1 MLGDQEP
8 NGMVKVFGRAARCSG
23 CAGGVEP
30 PFPFAMAFQPI
41 VDVDAAKVFAYE
53 ALVRG
58 LNGESAETVMSQVT
72 AENLYKFDQ
81 SCRVLAITQ
90 AQRLGLV
97 ATGAMLSINIIPG
110 AVYDP
115 AACLQVTLKT
125 ARRVGFPIDKLIFE
139 ITEMEE
145 VRDASHVMKIV
156 DEYRRHGFRIA
167 IDDFGAAYAGLN
179 LLAEL
184 RVQILKL
191 DRALIHE
198 LHRRPAARAIVG
210 AMVTLCRRL
219 GTEVVAEGVET
230 VAEYRALREC
240 GIRLMQGFLLARP
253 AVDRLPGFVLP
264 EELKLEVRLE
274 AFESRNAVAYG
285 MAHR

>member
-1 MLGDQEP
+1 MMKVLGAA
-8 NGMVKVFGRAARCSG
+8 GRCGG

-41 VDVDAAKVFAYE
+41 VDVEAGKVFAYE

-58 LNGESAETVMSQVT
+58 LEGESAERVLSQVT

-81 SCRVLAITQ
+81 SCRVMAITQ
-90 AQRLGLV
+90 AQRLGL
-97 ATGAMLSINIIPG
+97 AGTGAMLSINIIPG

-125 ARRVGFPIDKLIFE
+125 ARKVGFPIDKLIFE
-139 ITEMEE
+139 ITEREE

-184 RVQILKL
+184 RVQVLKL
-191 DRALIHE
+191 DRALIRD

-210 AMVTLCRRL
+210 AIVTLCRRL

-230 VAEYRALREC
+230 VAEYGALREC

-253 AVDRLPGFVLP
+253 AVDRLPEFVLP
-264 EELKLEVRLE
+264 EETEVE
-274 AFESRNAVAYG
+274 VGVMAVAGENAGGYG
-285 MAHR
+285 FVQS